1 MDDCFF
7 ENQQSRFLI
16 TWNEFPFQDGW
27 ANPMEGKDEIVRK
40 LAAERRYEQVAD
52 QVVRSANSVLS
63 EQLLT
68 ADIVMDRKMGCI
80 SVTT

>member
-1 MDDCFF
+1 
-7 ENQQSRFLI
+7 
-16 TWNEFPFQDGW
+16 
-27 ANPMEGKDEIVRK
+27 MEGKDEIVRK